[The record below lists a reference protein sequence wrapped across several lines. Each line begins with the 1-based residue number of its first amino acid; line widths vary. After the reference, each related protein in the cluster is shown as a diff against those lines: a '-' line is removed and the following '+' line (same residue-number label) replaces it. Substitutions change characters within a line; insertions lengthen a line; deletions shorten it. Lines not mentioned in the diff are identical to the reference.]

1 MDIMNEVSY
10 LNPHVGEVNVLT
22 LDDPEL
28 FRYPVAYVIEV
39 DWWAMTDSEA
49 AALRTYLQKGGFP
62 DRGRLQAA
70 PLPRWIRQRLRQRL
84 AESSRRR

>member
-1 MDIMNEVSY
+1 MRSAIST
-10 LNPHVGEVNVLT
+10 PHVDEVNALT

-28 FRYPVAYVIEV
+28 FKYPVAYVIEV

-49 AALRTYLQKGGFP
+49 AALRDLPAEGRLP

-70 PLPRWIRQRLRQRL
+70 TV
-84 AESSRRR
+84 SRRRSAAASAAAGRCSRRR